1 MGLELIIRTR
11 FRKYLQGREGG
22 DIGGVVEDVLGSRVK
37 GSSSVALSI
46 STSSTTSWRCGIG
59 LSASSPLWAVVVSIE
74 FRAELERNYCC
85 RCFCSYLPEVET
97 GQLCRSLGLSSAPPV
112 QPCSRQVP
120 AEPASQR

>member
-1 MGLELIIRTR
+1 MGLELMIRTR

-74 FRAELERNYCC
+74 FRAELERNYCWKFGTVP
-85 RCFCSYLPEVET
+85 RCFCSF
-97 GQLCRSLGLSSAPPV
+97 
-112 QPCSRQVP
+112 
-120 AEPASQR
+120 